1 MFTTVPSSSARLEPR
16 TVAVTTHRPWRVL
29 RRRTVSVISPW
40 CAAVQAARCS
50 LRFLAPTSAYS
61 TSLPGR
67 NRKSRA
73 CTCTSKSTTCP
84 ARPCTDCW
92 PSTWRTCAPTSPP
105 DSVHALD
112 LPGLRDPSVTV
123 WTLWDEETVL
133 GTVALRELSPA
144 EGEIKSMRTATEAR
158 GRGVAGRLL
167 AHLVDEAR
175 ARGYV
180 RLNLET
186 GTEDFFA
193 RPGVCTRSTVSPD

>member
-1 MFTTVPSSSARLEPR
+1 M
-16 TVAVTTHRPWRVL
+16 
-29 RRRTVSVISPW
+29 
-40 CAAVQAARCS
+40 
-50 LRFLAPTSAYS
+50 
-61 TSLPGR
+61 
-67 NRKSRA
+67 
-73 CTCTSKSTTCP
+73 
-84 ARPCTDCW
+84 
-92 PSTWRTCAPTSPP
+92 
-105 DSVHALD
+105 
-112 LPGLRDPSVTV
+112 RDPSVTV